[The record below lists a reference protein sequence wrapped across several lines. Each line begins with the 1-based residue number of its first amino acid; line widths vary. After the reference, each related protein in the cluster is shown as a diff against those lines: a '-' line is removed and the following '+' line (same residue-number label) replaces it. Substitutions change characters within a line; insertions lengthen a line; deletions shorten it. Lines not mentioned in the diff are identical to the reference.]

1 MLLLVL
7 NETKE
12 SKRRIEMTTKNRY
25 TKTKLNKFKNIIL
38 NEMDAVTKDMG
49 DIKEGIIETGES
61 NTSYTPDSIYSV
73 HMADA
78 GTDSHER
85 EKSFQLMARENSY
98 YKKLEEALDRIADGS
113 FGICLD
119 CTEEPKNLC
128 VTCPLIP
135 EERLIEVPIA
145 TRCVECKEKGKLG
158 ML

>member
-1 MLLLVL
+1 L
-7 NETKE
+7 NETKK
-12 SKRRIEMTTKNRY
+12 SKRQIEMSVKNQY
-25 TKTKLNKFKNIIL
+25 TKAKLKKFRKIIL

-49 DIKEGIIETGES
+49 DIKEGIIETKES

-98 YKKLEEALDRIADGS
+98 YKKLEEALDRITDGS
-113 FGICLD
+113 FGICID
-119 CTEEPKNLC
+119 CTEEPKNFC
-128 VTCPLIP
+128 DTCPLIP

-145 TRCVECKEKGKLG
+145 TRCVECKEKDKLG
-158 ML
+158 VL